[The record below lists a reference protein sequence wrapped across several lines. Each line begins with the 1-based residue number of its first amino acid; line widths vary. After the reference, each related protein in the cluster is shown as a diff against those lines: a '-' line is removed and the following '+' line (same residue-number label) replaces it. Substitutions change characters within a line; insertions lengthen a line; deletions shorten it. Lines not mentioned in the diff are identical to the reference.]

1 MILVACVLFG
11 YPRLSNSRAERQ
23 DTMDWETL
31 YCPNQACSHYGRR
44 FWRSLLVKNGS
55 TRGQKQAR
63 CQACGRSVALT
74 YGTAYF
80 DLDAEPALFDT
91 VTRALAEGNGLRA
104 TGRIIQIDKDTVVAW
119 LQRAAAH
126 CRKVMLYLW
135 DALSVTECQLDELW
149 SFVHTKERQLPT
161 AKRCCDSYGD
171 AWIWLAFAPAW
182 RLVLAFVVGK
192 RTQASANQLLERV
205 VHVTDDHIP
214 FFTSDQLA
222 EYRTALLHA
231 YGQWHQPPRRGTRGP
246 LPQPR
251 RVAHPD
257 LLYAQ
262 VVKER
267 ERGQVVEVRS
277 KVVFGDQAT
286 VHERVAA
293 SLVSATINTS
303 FVERE
308 NLTLRQHTRRLT
320 RETNGFSKESGW
332 LEMQLWLVLAY
343 YHLVLPHASLASAA
357 PAPAPT
363 RGSGSPRR
371 WLPVTPAMAAGI
383 TDHVWT
389 TTELLSYRVPADF
402 LDQLPELEQL
412 FPSITLSHHGN

>member
-1 MILVACVLFG
+1 
-11 YPRLSNSRAERQ
+11 
-23 DTMDWETL
+23 MDWETL
-31 YCPNQACSHYGRR
+31 YCPNRACSYYGRR
-44 FWRSLLVKNGS
+44 LWRSLLVKNGS

-91 VTRALAEGNGLRA
+91 VIRALAEGNGLRPTA
-104 TGRIIQIDKDTVVAW
+104 RIVQVDKDTVAAW
-119 LQRAAAH
+119 LQRAATH
-126 CRKVMLYLW
+126 CRIVMLYLW
-135 DALSVTECQLDELW
+135 DALPVSECQLDELW

-161 AKRCCDSYGD
+161 AKCCCDSYGD
-171 AWIWLAFAPAW
+171 AWIWLAFAPTW

-192 RTQASANQLLERV
+192 RTQESANQLLSRV
-205 VHVTDDHIP
+205 VHVTDNHIP

-231 YGQWHQPPRRGTRGP
+231 YGVWQTPARQGSRGP
-246 LPQPR
+246 HPKPR
-251 RVAHPD
+251 RVAPPE

-262 VVKER
+262 VVKQR
-267 ERGQVVEVRS
+267 ERGQVVAVSS
-277 KVVFGDQAT
+277 KVVFGAPKLVDEQL
-286 VHERVAA
+286 EA

-320 RETNGFSKESGW
+320 RETNGFSKESRW
-332 LEMQLWLVLAY
+332 LELHLWLVLAY
-343 YHLVLPHASLASAA
+343 YHLVLPHTSLARAA
-357 PAPAPT
+357 QAPTPT
-363 RGSGSPRR
+363 RGSGSLRR
-371 WLPVTPAMAAGI
+371 WQPVTPAMAAGI

-412 FPSITLSHHGN
+412 FPSIALSHHGN